1 MEDLM
6 PKDGNKERPA
16 VPPKDASSTAKVAQA
31 LKIREGAA
39 AARKGKPLAFPTHR
53 LRP

>member
-6 PKDGNKERPA
+6 PKDGNKEPLA
-16 VPPKDASSTAKVAQA
+16 VPPKDVSSTAKVAQA
-31 LKIREGAA
+31 LKIRQGVA